1 LKLRKERAGFHISR
15 RLAIIIILVLMGLVL
30 LEIYA
35 HLYVSVHHLPPLTE
49 DEALNLVP
57 SPHNGSQTFSSG
69 GTRWLAVY
77 RVTKPTSSANF
88 VYVYLFKIDQN
99 GGLFVQSTDI
109 AICGLEPSSNTT
121 GSNFHAN
128 INEII
133 SETNCIIIKI
143 VYEFGEVGTY
153 HVDFGLRFKVYDK
166 TLLGYLPKEEVRV
179 PIKITIYYG
188 P

>member
-1 LKLRKERAGFHISR
+1 MRINSSEQARLELRKERADFHISR
-15 RLAIIIILVLMGLVL
+15 RLAIIIILVVIAFVP

-35 HLYVSVHHLPPLTE
+35 HSCVSVHHLPPLTE

-109 AICGLEPSSNTT
+109 AICGLEPSSNATRN
-121 GSNFHAN
+121 NFHAD
-128 INEII
+128 IKEILSLI
-133 SETNCIIIKI
+133 HI
-143 VYEFGEVGTY
+143 
-153 HVDFGLRFKVYDK
+153 
-166 TLLGYLPKEEVRV
+166 
-179 PIKITIYYG
+179 
-188 P
+188 